1 MHSTTQKH
9 QTRLKRSADLV
20 RSRND
25 DGFTLVE
32 LVVIILIIG
41 LLITLAIPSF
51 MRVRQR
57 AADRNA
63 QGNARTGLI
72 AAKSHLLDGA
82 DWSTINYTLLKA
94 AEPTLDIR
102 YGTPGVF
109 SSGPKEV
116 AVTSSSSEIMIAV
129 WSISGTCFRAYEAIG
144 QAAATS
150 RTTQAAAAC
159 LPGTVVAGSTW

>member
-1 MHSTTQKH
+1 MQTTTQRH
-9 QTRLKRSADLV
+9 HFMRHRIADRV
-20 RSRND
+20 RTRND

-32 LVVIILIIG
+32 LVVIVLIIG

-63 QGNARTGLI
+63 QGNARTSLI

-94 AEPTLDIR
+94 AEPTLTIT
-102 YGTPGVF
+102 YGVGVF
-109 SSGPKEV
+109 SSGPREV
-116 AVTSSSSEIMIAV
+116 AVQSTANDIRIAV
-129 WSISGTCFRAYEAIG
+129 WSISGTCFRAYESIG
-144 QAAATS
+144 LSAVTS
-150 RTTQAAAAC
+150 RTTEASAAC
-159 LPGTVVAGSTW
+159 IPAIVTAGSSW